1 MEIKNLMF
9 LAGKWRGFGLA
20 VYPDIIPVSYSEEL
34 TCEYDRFKD
43 LLFYTQL
50 TNYTDPEKE
59 GRTLHMESGFIKKS
73 ESGVIELSNA
83 QNNGRVEVMM
93 LDEFDLLTE
102 KIQLVFR
109 SKIFGNDPRMI
120 ITERRYNCIN
130 GKISYEMK
138 MSTLKNPELT
148 THLTGELIRDK

>member
-1 MEIKNLMF
+1 MF

-50 TNYTDPEKE
+50 TKYTDLEKE

-102 KIQLVFR
+102 NIQLVFR

-120 ITERRYNCIN
+120 ITERRYDYIN

-148 THLTGELIRDK
+148 THLTGELIREEQ